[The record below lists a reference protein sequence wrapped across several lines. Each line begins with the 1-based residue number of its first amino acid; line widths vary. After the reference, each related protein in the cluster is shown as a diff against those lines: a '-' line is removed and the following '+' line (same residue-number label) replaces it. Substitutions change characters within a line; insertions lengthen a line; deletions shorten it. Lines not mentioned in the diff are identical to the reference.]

1 MVIQSWASSVA
12 QSIKSLPAMQET
24 QIRSLDQEDSLEK
37 EMATHSSILA
47 WKIPWAEEP
56 GRLQSMGVTRV
67 GHDLV
72 TKPPPRGLDGK
83 ESVCS
88 AGRRP
93 EFNPWVRKIPW
104 RSEQLPIPVFLP
116 REFHGQRSLAGYS
129 PWCHKELDMTS
140 DQHFYFHPCLR
151 NLPLTPQKTY
161 IPPWHNISFWT
172 NNIFF
177 QCFNIVTYKP
187 WS

>member
-1 MVIQSWASSVA
+1 
-12 QSIKSLPAMQET
+12 MQET

-116 REFHGQRSLAGYS
+116 REFHGQRSLVGYS
-129 PWCHKELDMTS
+129 PWGQTRLSDFTSPDVKSWLTGKDPDAEKDWGQEEKGWQLPRWLDGITE
-140 DQHFYFHPCLR
+140 
-151 NLPLTPQKTY
+151 
-161 IPPWHNISFWT
+161 WT
-172 NNIFF
+172 W
-177 QCFNIVTYKP
+177 VWASPRRWWRTWKP
-187 WS
+187 GML